1 MKRKVHKLGADKLV
15 PVPVDLNKLS
25 DVVKHDVVK
34 ITEYDDLVKKPNA
47 IQTTNTSNLTVCSC
61 HVTYAFQSESTLYI
75 CLNVK
80 ELLVRSSSEI
90 WSLSDC
96 NWARTQNPL
105 VRNRTLNHLPKLT
118 SDWDVFWVLICTVH
132 LIVYSCN
139 VTYAFQSES
148 TLCSCLNIQELPA
161 WSRCEI

>member
-1 MKRKVHKLGADKLV
+1 MFNSLKRKVHRLDADKLV

-75 CLNVK
+75 CLNVNSLFEAGAK
-80 ELLVRSSSEI
+80 SE
-90 WSLSDC
+90 
-96 NWARTQNPL
+96 
-105 VRNRTLNHLPKLT
+105 V
-118 SDWDVFWVLICTVH
+118 
-132 LIVYSCN
+132 
-139 VTYAFQSES
+139 
-148 TLCSCLNIQELPA
+148 
-161 WSRCEI
+161 